1 MERYS
6 NVDFIL
12 IGNPRLPKWDH
23 LRELHETIKM
33 CEPALVLGDA
43 EKFTFGPKQEV
54 IAMKSMNIEVVLFLP
69 SLFYFSS
76 GYIG

>member
-1 MERYS
+1 MERYA

-33 CEPALVLGDA
+33 CEPALVLGNA
-43 EKFTFGPKQEV
+43 ETFTYGPKQEV
-54 IAMKSMNIEVVLFLP
+54 VAKKSMNIEVGLFLP
-69 SLFYFSS
+69 AFFFFSS
-76 GYIG
+76 GYIS